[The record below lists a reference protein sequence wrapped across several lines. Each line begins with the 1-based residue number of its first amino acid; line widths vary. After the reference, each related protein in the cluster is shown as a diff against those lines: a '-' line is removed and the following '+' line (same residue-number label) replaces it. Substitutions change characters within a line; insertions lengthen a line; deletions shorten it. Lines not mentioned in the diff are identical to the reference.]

1 MRFSFS
7 YFISL
12 ILFHFIVLYFF
23 FIFFFFD
30 FLPTKIWPTIENI
43 EHRGYS
49 PLVRWKYRSPKC
61 RLKAIWFGEQ
71 SADCCC
77 QRNCEIILWKLSKL
91 SVLLI
96 VSGFF
101 FLIFF
106 LLYSAFSLRR
116 GSAGDWDICLSPFW
130 HFGSA
135 KNCVMAAKSKCG
147 KLQNVKFIRR
157 FGATRERE
165 M

>member
-101 FLIFF
+101 SHFFF
-106 LLYSAFSLRR
+106 LVFSIFIAAWLSWGLGYMPFAFLAFRQCQKLRNGR
-116 GSAGDWDICLSPFW
+116 KIKMRQV
-130 HFGSA
+130 A
-135 KNCVMAAKSKCG
+135 KCE
-147 KLQNVKFIRR
+147 IY
-157 FGATRERE
+157 
-165 M
+165 